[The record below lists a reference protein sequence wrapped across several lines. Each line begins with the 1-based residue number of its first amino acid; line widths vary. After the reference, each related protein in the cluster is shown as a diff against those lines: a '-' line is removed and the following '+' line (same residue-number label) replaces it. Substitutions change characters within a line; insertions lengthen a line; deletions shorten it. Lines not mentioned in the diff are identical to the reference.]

1 MAMIDERAREQLLHV
16 ARHAV
21 VARVRRE
28 PAPAS
33 FALDV
38 DASGVFVTL
47 YHRGALRGCLGTLD
61 SRERVPNAVIR
72 LAGDVTHRDPRFRP
86 VGLHELIDLAI
97 DISVLSAPMLV
108 RDPSEITVGR
118 DGLIIE
124 QGRARGL
131 LLPQVA
137 TEHGFDRETFLAHT
151 CRKAG
156 LAEDAWASGAAIYRF
171 EAEVF
176 GDGR

>member
-1 MAMIDERAREQLLHV
+1 MIDERARDRLLHV

-28 PAPAS
+28 PAPAP

-38 DASGVFVTL
+38 HASGVFVTL
-47 YHRGALRGCLGTLD
+47 YHRGDLRGCLGTLD
-61 SRERVPNAVIR
+61 PREPVPHAVIR
-72 LAGDVTHRDPRFRP
+72 LAGDVTHRDPRFHP
-86 VGLHELIDLAI
+86 VGLDELLDLAI
-97 DISVLSAPMLV
+97 DISVLTPPLLV
-108 RDPSEITVGR
+108 RDPNEITVGR

-156 LAEDAWASGAAIYRF
+156 LAEDAWATGASIYRF

-176 GDGR
+176 GEGR

>member
-1 MAMIDERAREQLLHV
+1 MIDEEARQRLLHV
-16 ARHAV
+16 ARHAA

-28 PAPAS
+28 PAPAP

-38 DASGVFVTL
+38 RASGVFVTL
-47 YHRGALRGCLGTLD
+47 YYRGDLRGCLGTLD
-61 SRERVPNAVIR
+61 PRERVPHAVIR
-72 LAGDVTHRDPRFRP
+72 LAGDVTHRDPRFDP

-97 DISVLSAPMLV
+97 DISVLSEPILV
-108 RDPSEITVGR
+108 REPGEIVVGR
-118 DGLIIE
+118 DGLIVE
-124 QGRARGL
+124 QGEARGL

-156 LAEDAWASGAAIYRF
+156 LTADAWVNGAAIYRF

-176 GDGR
+176 GERR